1 MGLVTSELRG
11 EEAILKEIVR
21 SVTALRDTLREQHI
35 RLTVLVL
42 PLMAQPELWSSG
54 EQERRRQIL
63 KALHDLRIDH
73 VDLLP
78 SLIDAIQRHIPIQES
93 PGDIWHPSIE
103 LSAMFAQYIRNHG
116 MLEQPTTS
124 DGSP

>member
-1 MGLVTSELRG
+1 
-11 EEAILKEIVR
+11 
-21 SVTALRDTLREQHI
+21 
-35 RLTVLVL
+35 
-42 PLMAQPELWSSG
+42 MAQPELWSSG
-54 EQERRRQIL
+54 ERERRRQIL